1 MKLLVRERWP
11 ELSMMKAAAP
21 QNRSPINRVG
31 VAGARPGLE
40 QRRFLSLYYGS
51 LGWLRAAQA
60 LSCWA
65 AGVIISA
72 ERRREELETAVRCQ
86 LGQGAVFSTG
96 SARSALSSCLQAA
109 GIGAGDEVLLSAYTC
124 LAVPTAVIA
133 AGATPVY
140 ADINAATLNVDAD
153 TWIAAL
159 SPRVR
164 AVVVQHTLGK
174 PASIEVVAA
183 AARARG
189 ILVIEDCALSIGSS
203 IDGRAVGTF
212 GDAAIFSMEL
222 SKTLSC
228 GWGGVLVVHQPELA
242 GAMRERYAGLEEPG
256 WLSTTRDVWQTA
268 ISAWCFQPRL
278 FNAIGKYVLAAG
290 FKSRLFRVST
300 PPGEF
305 EGRTVAGFAAKMSG
319 AVAALAAHQWNDL
332 RRVAVTCEANARR
345 LRQVFHELGIETPGE
360 PDIGEVSVAPRVSF
374 LVRDRAKAVV
384 YFSDRGIELGQWFD
398 GPLSPVPSSPLFNYQ
413 PGRYRT
419 SEKIANAVV
428 NLPCHS
434 RLSSDDLSH
443 IIATIREFVRDHP
456 TLVQSIPL
464 PIPPSCVNSPPD
476 RFNER

>member
-242 GAMRERYAGLEEPG
+242 GAMRERYAGLDPGCLADGDLGLVFSTATIQRDREVRLSRRLQEPA
-256 WLSTTRDVWQTA
+256 V
-268 ISAWCFQPRL
+268 
-278 FNAIGKYVLAAG
+278 
-290 FKSRLFRVST
+290 SRLD
-300 PPGEF
+300 
-305 EGRTVAGFAAKMSG
+305 A
-319 AVAALAAHQWNDL
+319 
-332 RRVAVTCEANARR
+332 ARR
-345 LRQVFHELGIETPGE
+345 IRGE
-360 PDIGEVSVAPRVSF
+360 NSRGFRSKNVWRRRSPR
-374 LVRDRAKAVV
+374 
-384 YFSDRGIELGQWFD
+384 Y
-398 GPLSPVPSSPLFNYQ
+398 PPVERSQ
-413 PGRYRT
+413 
-419 SEKIANAVV
+419 E
-428 NLPCHS
+428 S
-434 RLSSDDLSH
+434 RRH
-443 IIATIREFVRDHP
+443 M
-456 TLVQSIPL
+456 
-464 PIPPSCVNSPPD
+464 
-476 RFNER
+476 